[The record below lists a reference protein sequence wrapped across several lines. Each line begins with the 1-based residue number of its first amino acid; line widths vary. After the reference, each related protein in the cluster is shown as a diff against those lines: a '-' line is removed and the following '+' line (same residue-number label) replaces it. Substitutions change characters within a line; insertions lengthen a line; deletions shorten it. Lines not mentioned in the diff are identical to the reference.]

1 MADSL
6 NEMKNNKFE
15 YFLNAILYCLYLNE
29 VWSNR
34 KIDKIVN
41 TIIPR
46 AMKVKFNRQ
55 QRKEAEDFKY
65 GSEAGLSIGVAN
77 HLYGFFYTGYPSF
90 LSFVLLGIADGGA
103 KKINMA
109 LVAILVAIPI
119 GFFYIP
125 AYKAVFSNDRYL
137 NYFKQFKKE
146 DEQWHRKWNRRT
158 IAFCVGSVVFFLS
171 GIFAMWWVG
180 HL

>member
-46 AMKVKFNRQ
+46 AMKAKFNRQ
-55 QRKEAEDFKY
+55 QRKEAEDLKY

-77 HLYGFFYTGYPSF
+77 HLYGLFYSGYPSF

-103 KKINMA
+103 KKLNMA

-119 GFFYIP
+119 GLFYIP

-146 DEQWHRKWNRRT
+146 DEQWHRKWKRRT

>member
-103 KKINMA
+103 KKLNMA

-119 GFFYIP
+119 GLFYIP

-146 DEQWHRKWNRRT
+146 DEQWHRKWKRRT

>member
-46 AMKVKFNRQ
+46 AMKAKLNQ
-55 QRKEAEDFKY
+55 QEKKEAEDFKY
-65 GSEAGLSIGVAN
+65 GSEARLSIGVAN
-77 HLYGFFYTGYPSF
+77 HLYGLFYTGYPSF

-103 KKINMA
+103 KKNEHGVGCASCCHSYWIF
-109 LVAILVAIPI
+109 L
-119 GFFYIP
+119 Y
-125 AYKAVFSNDRYL
+125 S
-137 NYFKQFKKE
+137 
-146 DEQWHRKWNRRT
+146 
-158 IAFCVGSVVFFLS
+158 CV
-171 GIFAMWWVG
+171 
-180 HL
+180 

>member
-46 AMKVKFNRQ
+46 AMKAKLNQ
-55 QRKEAEDFKY
+55 QEKKEAEDLKY
-65 GSEAGLSIGVAN
+65 GNEAGLSIGVAN
-77 HLYGFFYTGYPSF
+77 HLYGLFYSGYPVIISF
-90 LSFVLLGIADGGA
+90 IFLGF
-103 KKINMA
+103 
-109 LVAILVAIPI
+109 ILRHTDILTFLARVVIIGLPI
-119 GFFYIP
+119 G
-125 AYKAVFSNDRYL
+125 L
-137 NYFKQFKKE
+137 
-146 DEQWHRKWNRRT
+146 
-158 IAFCVGSVVFFLS
+158 
-171 GIFAMWWVG
+171 
-180 HL
+180 

>member
-46 AMKVKFNRQ
+46 AMKAKLNQ
-55 QRKEAEDFKY
+55 QEKKEAEDLKY
-65 GSEAGLSIGVAN
+65 GNEAGLSIGVAN
-77 HLYGFFYTGYPSF
+77 HLYGLFYSGYPVI
-90 LSFVLLGIADGGA
+90 LSFIFLGF
-103 KKINMA
+103 
-109 LVAILVAIPI
+109 ILRHTDILTPLARVVIIGLPI
-119 GFFYIP
+119 GLCYIP
-125 AYKAVFSNDRYL
+125 AYRAVFSNDRYL
-137 NYFKQFKKE
+137 MYFKHFEKK
-146 DEQWHRKWNRRT
+146 DERWHRKWRWIT
-158 IAFCVGSVVFFLS
+158 IAFCIGSVSCTVL
-171 GIFAMWWVG
+171 GLLMAFAIAV
-180 HL
+180 L